1 MVQHPIENLVFL
13 PDSPYSNWIIER
25 SELVRP
31 GLNVYFGVV
40 EETTK
45 TKFLSYPSCKIISQ
59 KHLTKN
65 TDIGDLSKYK
75 RIIVHFHNPFIGHF
89 LWKNKSSL
97 KGSKIIWV
105 LWSGDL
111 YKLPKFI
118 PMAYSSK
125 TLAYL
130 GSDSRTW
137 NWKDEIQHRIL
148 NWLGKPNMILHYKSF
163 GLFNYIASPFEKDY
177 LNACKYLKINPERLY
192 FSFLSIEELFS
203 EEILTTVPNPGKR
216 IMVGHSGALENNHL
230 DVFDTLGSIVKNQE
244 IYCPLAY
251 GPDSYIQKVKQ
262 AGNSTFQERFIS
274 QIEFLPKKEYYT
286 RLTQIG
292 TAIFNHKIQQA
303 FGNIIALVFLGAKVY
318 LNPENP
324 IYFQLE
330 KWGVKVY
337 DYGKITSDELETP
350 LSIDEINNNR
360 KIIHKLFNEEQI
372 NSLYINLLSK

>member
-1 MVQHPIENLVFL
+1 L
-13 PDSPYSNWIIER
+13 R
-25 SELVRP
+25 
-31 GLNVYFGVV
+31 
-40 EETTK
+40 
-45 TKFLSYPSCKIISQ
+45 
-59 KHLTKN
+59 
-65 TDIGDLSKYK
+65 
-75 RIIVHFHNPFIGHF
+75 
-89 LWKNKSSL
+89 
-97 KGSKIIWV
+97 
-105 LWSGDL
+105 
-111 YKLPKFI
+111 
-118 PMAYSSK
+118 
-125 TLAYL
+125 
-130 GSDSRTW
+130 
-137 NWKDEIQHRIL
+137 
-148 NWLGKPNMILHYKSF
+148 KPNMILHYKSF

-251 GPDSYIQKVKQ
+251 GSDSYIQKVKQ
-262 AGNSTFQERFIS
+262 AGYSTFPGKFIP
-274 QIEFLPKKEYYT
+274 QIEFLPKKEYYS

-292 TAIFNHKIQQA
+292 IAIFNHKIQQA

-350 LSIDEINNNR
+350 ISNDDINSNR

-372 NSLYINLLSK
+372 NSLYINLLSV